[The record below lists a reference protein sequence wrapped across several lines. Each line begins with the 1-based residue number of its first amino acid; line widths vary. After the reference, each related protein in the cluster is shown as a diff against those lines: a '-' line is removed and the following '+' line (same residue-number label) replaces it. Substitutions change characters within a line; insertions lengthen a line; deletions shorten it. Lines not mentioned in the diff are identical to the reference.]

1 MWGLFRTRCGC
12 ERLLAIPN
20 PPPQRYVLPM
30 RVRYGLGVNAPA
42 LQLFDPDYNEA
53 PIRNEERQFSRHGF
67 TSDGY
72 ALYLEVE

>member
-30 RVRYGLGVNAPA
+30 KVTLGLYAS
-42 LQLFDPDYNEA
+42 DPIPGDPRGA
-53 PIRNEERQFSRHGF
+53 ERQFARNGF
-67 TSDGY
+67 TFDGY